1 MFHVLLVAI
10 LTLTGCYSA
19 GNAGV
24 KNSALVAQVKI
35 GQSMKKDVQL
45 LFGAPNS
52 VTRGSVQ
59 VASQGNP
66 SQTVTVVETWGYQH
80 TEARVDG
87 RSWIPF
93 AGAWLGGTNYET
105 EQVMFGFDGKDVV
118 QQVSSSSQAGR
129 VNAWGVQSQQ

>member
-1 MFHVLLVAI
+1 MIHLLMVAI
-10 LTLTGCYSA
+10 LAMTGCYSA
-19 GNAGV
+19 GNTGV

-35 GQSMKKDVQL
+35 GQSTKMDVQS

-59 VASQGNP
+59 VANQANP
-66 SQTVTVVETWGYQH
+66 SQAITVVETWGYHH
-80 TEARVDG
+80 TQARVDG

-93 AGAWLGGTNYET
+93 AGMWLGGTDYET

-118 QQVSSSSQAGR
+118 QQMTSNSQKGR
-129 VNAWGVQSQQ
+129 SNAFGVQSQ